1 MSFHFLAPARFS
13 IYLIMDHLLR
23 EMDMQIR
30 LCRKPPL
37 FNGVW
42 FRLNNAILKSQTVR
56 KPRKLCAFAA
66 CLMNH
71 KTHDFFTAFSQQVCL

>member
-30 LCRKPPL
+30 LCRRPPL

-42 FRLNNAILKSQTVR
+42 FLLTNAILKFIAVR
-56 KPRKLCAFAA
+56 KPRKLCAFTALLK
-66 CLMNH
+66 LMIS
-71 KTHDFFTAFSQQVCL
+71 SQLFHSNLIYS